1 MVTDELDSGYATRIL
16 LDFSDE
22 ESKNMYSE
30 QVLDA
35 AVIGFDLEGKNQ
47 NGIIGKV
54 IIALLSTE
62 NQSRQRRQAKNHQ
75 SRDVQPDWCRWFSLV
90 LMWRPSVESLSTF
103 PTMQHTL
110 VMMMGT

>member
-1 MVTDELDSGYATRIL
+1 MFATSVQNQKEAISLRLVTDELDSGYATRIL

-35 AVIGFDLEGKNQ
+35 AVIGFDLEGKNPQ

-54 IIALLSTE
+54 IVALLSTE
-62 NQSRQRRQAKNHQ
+62 NQSNKGGKAKNHQ
-75 SRDVQPDWCRWFSLV
+75 SRDVQPDWCRWSFR
-90 LMWRPSVESLSTF
+90 WF
-103 PTMQHTL
+103 
-110 VMMMGT
+110 